1 MNKHRGSDADEYIFE
16 SADQEKMERQSSP
29 NEHSG
34 MNGIMG
40 LSGNTDNTPTKV
52 EALANEK

>member
-16 SADQEKMERQSSP
+16 SADEEKMERQPSP

-34 MNGIMG
+34 MNESWGY
-40 LSGNTDNTPTKV
+40 LETPITLLRK
-52 EALANEK
+52 